1 MLSGPTAELASRG
14 HGTPLVEDPARLAG
28 VRAVGVDETAFL
40 KANAHRHTTFV
51 TGIVD
56 IDSRRLLDIAAGRSG
71 PVLAQWIT
79 AQTPAWRAGVTVASL
94 DPFRGYATA
103 LSATLP
109 HATGSSTPS
118 T

>member
-1 MLSGPTAELASRG
+1 VAQVATAFGVGWATVMAAVRD

-56 IDSRRLLDIAAGRSG
+56 IDSAAC
-71 PVLAQWIT
+71 
-79 AQTPAWRAGVTVASL
+79 
-94 DPFRGYATA
+94 
-103 LSATLP
+103 
-109 HATGSSTPS
+109 ST
-118 T
+118 